1 MHSTVTEKV
10 PGGKLVRIKIDFDK
24 TINSCQITGDF
35 FCYPEDMIEEVEK
48 SILGAPA
55 ASDILFLKNRIE
67 KKIRENKTELVGVTS
82 DDIARLITKAL
93 EQKPEGNQ
101 QVSSS

>member
-1 MHSTVTEKV
+1 MHSIVTEKV
-10 PGGKLVRIKIDFDK
+10 PGGKLVRIKIDFDR

-35 FCYPEDMIEEVEK
+35 FCYPEDMIEEIEK
-48 SILGAPA
+48 SILGAPV
-55 ASDILFLKNRIE
+55 ASDILFLKSKIE

-82 DDIARLITKAL
+82 NDIARLIIKAL
-93 EQKPEGNQ
+93 QEKPQEDQ